1 MHDNYDVKGR
11 VLRIDRRLQSVESL
25 KNLQHLHDHDS
36 FDIFDIEF
44 LPSGQ
49 VVQQTSYT
57 FGAKVHGSKRFI
69 YAERGELLRTLEFG
83 GAGSSLRS
91 TDFRCDSE
99 GRCVGWTGFDP
110 SGALT
115 RRCVR
120 QYAGKLLVS
129 SATSDAKGAAIR
141 QEDFE
146 YAASNLVKSGCRYY
160 GPDGTL
166 CEMWTSHHDT
176 QGRLIETFGL
186 TAEGASLGDGRH
198 TYEYDA
204 DGRKIKTWSF
214 NDLSDDKVPNAVTV
228 FEYKSDEIGNWVERH
243 AFHRFRSASRWTE
256 RITNRKLTYFP
267 SP

>member
-11 VLRIDRRLQSVESL
+11 VHRIDQRRLRSDESL

-36 FDIFDIEF
+36 FDIEF
-44 LPSGQ
+44 SRSGQ
-49 VVQQTSYT
+49 VVQQTNYT
-57 FGAKVHGSKRFI
+57 FRAKVHGSKRFI
-69 YAERGELLRTLEFG
+69 YAERGELVRTLEFD
-83 GAGSSLRS
+83 GAGSPLRS
-91 TDFRCDSE
+91 TDFQCDSE

-115 RRCVR
+115 RRCVQR
-120 QYAGKLLVS
+120 YAGKLLVS

-146 YAASNLVKSGCRYY
+146 YAASNLVKSVCRYY

-176 QGRLIETFGL
+176 HGRLIETLGL
-186 TAEGASLGDGRH
+186 TAEGGPLGDGRY

-214 NDLSDDKVPNAVTV
+214 NDVSDDKVPNAVTV

-243 AFHRFRSASRWTE
+243 AFHRFRTASRWTE
-256 RITNRKLTYFP
+256 RITNRELTYSP